1 LAADRTTAP
10 CALGSLVD
18 LDRYPIHDP
27 DAIAAIAAAAHDDLV
42 ARGVAVLPGFLH
54 DHGVAA
60 VIAEAETLAPLAH
73 HSTSESTVYLAASEP
88 GAAPASPRGHLVQ
101 AVVGVVAYDLF
112 PAGSALRA
120 MYEDDAVLAFVAAVL
135 GRSPLYRYSDPFGAL
150 NLAVMGDGD
159 ELGWHFDMTDFV
171 VSLAIR
177 SSDVGG
183 EFEMVSRIRSTDD
196 PATDAI
202 AAVLAGD
209 RSAVETL
216 PMLPGTLVVFEGR
229 WSMHR
234 VVSIAGD
241 TDRLVA
247 LLAYDTEPGTDST
260 DRLKLVRYG
269 RLPGER
275 VSTPTGSGVA
285 S

>member
-1 LAADRTTAP
+1 
-10 CALGSLVD
+10 
-18 LDRYPIHDP
+18 
-27 DAIAAIAAAAHDDLV
+27 
-42 ARGVAVLPGFLH
+42 
-54 DHGVAA
+54 
-60 VIAEAETLAPLAH
+60 
-73 HSTSESTVYLAASEP
+73 
-88 GAAPASPRGHLVQ
+88 
-101 AVVGVVAYDLF
+101 VAYDLF

-120 MYEDDAVLAFVAAVL
+120 LYEDDSVLAFVAAVL
-135 GRSPLYRYSDPFGAL
+135 GRSPLYRYGDPFGAL
-150 NLAVMGDGD
+150 NLAVMGNGD
-159 ELGWHFDMTDFV
+159 QLGWHFDMTDFV

-209 RSAVETL
+209 RSGVETL

-234 VVSIAGD
+234 VVPIAGD

-260 DRLKLVRYG
+260 ERLKLVRYG
-269 RLPGER
+269 RLPGDR
-275 VSTPTGSGVA
+275 AATPAGSEVA